1 MHVTAI
7 QIIEQIKQLDPK
19 EQLGVIRF
27 AYQLDA
33 ERHLTGSELSGLAA
47 KLVAA
52 GDEAE
57 AAMIRETIVPH
68 LALEALRQR
77 NNHSFA
83 NLPNRPQRNFED
95 LDWMLVSNSTNK
107 GLLLLEFDEAA
118 LLFRLV
124 RSKPA
129 AQIVEI
135 GRFCG
140 GSAFLFAVASDHD
153 SMVTSIDIAPQN
165 DELLQIALKKSGL
178 AHKVHLLVGDSHDSE
193 AKVDF
198 YDLIFV
204 DGDHFY
210 EGVLK
215 DYEHWKKAVKPD
227 GYLVFHNAAAGR
239 LHTDTVPGPFRLAQ
253 EIAARDREY
262 YRREPDVGSLA
273 LFIRTQKPWLISQA

>member
-1 MHVTAI
+1 MSFFYKH
-7 QIIEQIKQLDPK
+7 LRR
-19 EQLGVIRF
+19 LLLFFIR
-27 AYQLDA
+27 
-33 ERHLTGSELSGLAA
+33 R
-47 KLVAA
+47 
-52 GDEAE
+52 
-57 AAMIRETIVPH
+57 RPH

-118 LLFRLV
+118 LLFRLA

-140 GSAFLFAVASDHD
+140 GSAFLFAVASDQD

-204 DGDHFY
+204 DGDHSY

-215 DYEHWKKAVKPD
+215 DYEHWKKAVKPG

-239 LHTDTVPGPFRLAQ
+239 LHTVTAPGPFRLAQ

-273 LFIRTQKPWLISQA
+273 LFIRTQKPWHISQA